1 MDSAWL
7 RYSSGLL
14 LVMPGLL
21 IMFISLKKYFLLL
34 SGIRSVYMAS
44 APAELK
50 IEGIHRY
57 IRHPLY
63 SGTILFVAGLFF
75 IFPTLRN
82 LIAVV
87 LLIGYVIL
95 GIVFEEKKLMKEFG
109 ENYKE
114 YKLKVPGL
122 IPGFKFK
129 KR

>member
-1 MDSAWL
+1 M
-7 RYSSGLL
+7 
-14 LVMPGLL
+14 
-21 IMFISLKKYFLLL
+21 

-57 IRHPLY
+57 VRHPLY

-75 IFPTLRN
+75 VFPTLGN

-87 LLIGYVIL
+87 LLIGYVLL

-109 ENYKE
+109 ENYKD